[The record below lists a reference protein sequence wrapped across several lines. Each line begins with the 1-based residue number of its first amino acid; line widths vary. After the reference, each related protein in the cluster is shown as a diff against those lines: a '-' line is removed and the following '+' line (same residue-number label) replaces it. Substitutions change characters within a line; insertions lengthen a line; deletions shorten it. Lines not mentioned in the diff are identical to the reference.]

1 MSRFL
6 QCTRTA
12 RAVSVFI
19 LLCFVTLPA
28 FALAPR
34 YEEALKLFHD
44 GKFDASLE
52 VIRAVFDDNKGAI
65 ELRLLAAH
73 NYLGKRDFEN
83 ARAHMEYCMQQHP
96 DRFECRAVLST
107 ILREQGRSGAALQ
120 VLAAAIRK
128 FGNVPELRLE
138 AAAAHFAQGSYG
150 TARTHLEKVIAEDSR
165 NFAAIY
171 MDGLIF
177 LKQRQYS
184 NAEFRLQNALDLKPK
199 NKTDLV
205 NLYVNLGFAY
215 EGQGDALVSEG
226 KSADAAVRFREALR
240 YYTFALRLDPDN
252 STARGNRARV
262 EAKEI

>member
-1 MSRFL
+1 MSRFSHRIRAV
-6 QCTRTA
+6 RTA
-12 RAVSVFI
+12 LVSVLIFLI
-19 LLCFVTLPA
+19 A
-28 FALAPR
+28 FPLSALAPR
-34 YEEALKLFHD
+34 YDEALKLFHE
-44 GKFDASLE
+44 GQFDASLE

-73 NYLGKRDFEN
+73 NYLGKKDFEN
-83 ARAHMEYCMQQHP
+83 ARAHMDYCMQQHP

-107 ILREQGRSGAALQ
+107 ILREQGKSGTALQ
-120 VLAAAIRK
+120 VLATAIRK
-128 FGNVPELRLE
+128 FPDAPELRLE
-138 AAAAHFAQGSYG
+138 AAAAHFALGSYG
-150 TARTHLEKVIAEDSR
+150 TARTHLEKVIAADSR

-199 NKTDLV
+199 NKNDLV

-215 EGQGDALVSEG
+215 EGQGDALVNEG
-226 KSADAAVRFREALR
+226 KSADAAGRFREALR

-252 STARGNRARV
+252 ETARKNRVRV